1 MKRTL
6 RWELKIPT
14 KTEVL
19 IVGAGPTGMA
29 LAIALQQA
37 GVDYVLIDKLS
48 QGQNTSRAAVIHAH
62 TLEMLE
68 TLGVSRELSARGL
81 KLAQFSLRDRN
92 HTLVQLRFDTL
103 PSDHNYLLMVPQDV
117 TERVLNERLTSLGGS
132 IHRNVTATGADQNR
146 DNVTVTLAT
155 PSGETKVTARYV
167 VGADGMHSIVRT
179 SAGIEFEGGSY
190 ADSFVLADVK
200 MDWSL
205 GNSEVSLFFSEGGLL
220 VVAPLPNGI
229 FRIVATLENA
239 PEQLGLADVQRLVDA
254 RGPTTGRNV
263 VRDIAWSS
271 RFRIHHRL
279 AKSYHS
285 GGFFV
290 MGDAAHVHS
299 PAGGQGMNVGM
310 VDAIVLGRLLT
321 NVLRDDCPESA
332 LNAYESMRRP
342 AARQV
347 LATVGMLTGIATA
360 RGAATR
366 AARNALLSLVNAFP
380 PARRRLLMN
389 LSGLSRKPLAVV
401 PDMHEPSQLSFVNEV

>member
-1 MKRTL
+1 
-6 RWELKIPT
+6 
-14 KTEVL
+14 
-19 IVGAGPTGMA
+19 
-29 LAIALQQA
+29 
-37 GVDYVLIDKLS
+37 
-48 QGQNTSRAAVIHAH
+48 
-62 TLEMLE
+62 
-68 TLGVSRELSARGL
+68 VSRDLSARGL
-81 KLAQFSLRDRN
+81 KLAQSSLRDRN
-92 HTLVQLRFDTL
+92 QALVRLRFDTL

-117 TERVLNERLTSLGGS
+117 TERVLNDRLTKLGGV
-132 IHRNVTATGADQNR
+132 IYRNVTATGAEQDR

-155 PSGETKVTARYV
+155 PSGEARVTARYL

-190 ADSFVLADVK
+190 TDSFVLADVK

-205 GNSEVSLFFSEGGLL
+205 GNSEVSLFFSKGGLL

-239 PEQLGLADVQRLVDA
+239 PEQLGLADVQGLVDA

-279 AKSYHS
+279 AKSYRS
-285 GGFFV
+285 GRFFV

-299 PAGGQGMNVGM
+299 PAGGQGMNVGL

-321 NVLRDDCPESA
+321 NVLRDDYPESA

-347 LATVGMLTGIATA
+347 LATVGMLTSIATA

-366 AARNALLSLVNAFP
+366 GARNAMLSLVNALP
-380 PARRRLLMN
+380 PARRRLLLN
-389 LSGLSRKPLAVV
+389 LSGLSRKSLAVV
-401 PDMHEPSQLSFVNEV
+401 PDMPVPRQLSFVNEV